1 MSKSGGRNGCDPPV
15 ADDIII
21 REFLSKGAKAEIN
34 IDGKTMEETRIAMKT
49 PTR

>member
-1 MSKSGGRNGCDPPV
+1 MSKPCRRDECDPPV
-15 ADDIII
+15 NDLII

>member
-1 MSKSGGRNGCDPPV
+1 MSPV
-15 ADDIII
+15 RERIVTLNSFII

>member
-1 MSKSGGRNGCDPPV
+1 MSKSSLGDKSDPLV
-15 ADDIII
+15 NDIIII

>member
-1 MSKSGGRNGCDPPV
+1 MSKPCRRDECDPPV
-15 ADDIII
+15 NDDLII

>member
-1 MSKSGGRNGCDPPV
+1 MSKPSPRDECDPLV
-15 ADDIII
+15 NGDIII